1 MQSVI
6 NPDPVQLNSMAV
18 QQTEK
23 KKKKKMM
30 IRKEFESCHESFED
44 KF

>member
-23 KKKKKMM
+23 KKKKN
-30 IRKEFESCHESFED
+30 D
-44 KF
+44 D

>member
-23 KKKKKMM
+23 KKKMM
-30 IRKEFESCHESFED
+30 IRKEFESCHKSFED

>member
-23 KKKKKMM
+23 KKKKMM